1 MPQGYDVPES
11 DRGSIHEQLL
21 GKGDDE
27 RTTKTFIEDGPLAMY
42 LGFVRG
48 FPDDIINTGRRMH
61 AELVRR
67 KQAEEKGVSP
77 LEIDMEEIFEQVSS
91 DEILRMYPEVRTIIG
106 LHQQIVKHKGSQAGF
121 LVNSWVGKDK
131 SEQEAEKKK
140 KEPSSGET
148 KKTRWN

>member
-1 MPQGYDVPES
+1 MEVRIPLPQGYNVPES

-21 GKGDDE
+21 GRGDDE

-61 AELVRR
+61 AEAIAL
-67 KQAEEKGVSP
+67 KNPGMD
-77 LEIDMEEIFEQVSS
+77 LEDVFAKTST
-91 DEILRMYPEVRTIIG
+91 DEILRMYPEVRTIIE

-131 SEQEAEKKK
+131 QEQEAEKKS

-148 KKTRWN
+148 KKSRWN